1 MGVIHTLQR
10 QQMTNSFATG
20 LGGVGGLDAPMVPD
34 VLLPRYSLG
43 GGYAELAECLEEA
56 TELSRSLAL
65 PLSGCWDGG
74 GEAELGPTSFLSGDS
89 DFCFLWLGLP
99 GGGPGRLLRIE
110 VMLLCCTG
118 DLSPLSSL
126 MLDAVEPLALVMLSG
141 ATISSFPPSRESG
154 GLGGRPVFSCSSR
167 SFICLTATSNP
178 TRFSSLTESPR
189 IAGGAA
195 AGLGAVAGFGSEFF
209 WLNLASTL
217 FILSLKLLRAL
228 LPALTSDFGSA
239 SSVFPT
245 SGSIFDLVGNS
256 EGLMPAAAALAA
268 KVFAGLEAPLPAAVE
283 EFDSGEDPWPL
294 EPLCAAL
301 DFRNSLYS

>member
-1 MGVIHTLQR
+1 M
-10 QQMTNSFATG
+10 
-20 LGGVGGLDAPMVPD
+20 
-34 VLLPRYSLG
+34 
-43 GGYAELAECLEEA
+43 
-56 TELSRSLAL
+56 
-65 PLSGCWDGG
+65 
-74 GEAELGPTSFLSGDS
+74 GPTSFLSGDS

-110 VMLLCCTG
+110 VTLLCCTG
-118 DLSPLSSL
+118 GLSPLSSL
-126 MLDAVEPLALVMLSG
+126 MLDAVEPLALAMLSG
-141 ATISSFPPSRESG
+141 ATISSFSPSRESG

-178 TRFSSLTESPR
+178 TRFSSLTEFPR

-195 AGLGAVAGFGSEFF
+195 AAGLGTVAGFGSGFF

-217 FILSLKLLRAL
+217 FILSLKLLRVL
-228 LPALTSDFGSA
+228 LPALTSDFGSDT
-239 SSVFPT
+239 SVFGT
-245 SGSIFDLVGNS
+245 SGSAFGLVGNS

-294 EPLCAAL
+294 EPLSAAL
-301 DFRNSLYS
+301 AFRNSLYS